1 MRYILADVGQSVA
14 VTERGT
20 KLDKFTEDDI
30 ELSLRL
36 LALAGGDVGQ
46 TVGTLADEGIIVQH
60 NQLRYWRDVA
70 FPLKYGEIRALHA
83 NDIGEDIAGRALER
97 ALQADEAERVYLE
110 AAVEKLD
117 EVPAERLA
125 PNALAL
131 AKAKGEN
138 VEKAQLL
145 RNRPTEIREVRDTA
159 EILDVLAREGVLVR
173 DPRLSAIDGE
183 GVELDVEKPDA

>member
-1 MRYILADVGQSVA
+1 MGQA
-14 VTERGT
+14 ITERGT
-20 KLDKFTEDDI
+20 KLDKFTEDEV

-36 LALAGGDVGQ
+36 LALAGGDVKQ
-46 TVGTLADEGIIVQH
+46 TVGALADEGIIVQH
-60 NQLRYWRDVA
+60 NQLRYWRDIA
-70 FPLKYGEIRALHA
+70 FPIKYGELRATLA

-97 ALQADEAERVYLE
+97 ALQADEAERLYLD
-110 AAVEKLD
+110 AAVEKLE
-117 EVPAERLA
+117 EVSPDRLA
-125 PNALAL
+125 NSVLSLAR
-131 AKAKGEN
+131 AKGEN

-183 GVELDVEKPDA
+183 GIELEDEEKPDAE